1 MRNRQFSVL
10 FSVALATLFLTAC
23 SSQQIYT
30 TGQNYQ
36 RNQCQ
41 QLPNQTDRERC
52 LERTG
57 GSYDGYQREQR

>member
-1 MRNRQFSVL
+1 MNTTITAAFI
-10 FSVALATLFLTAC
+10 ALLLTAC
-23 SSQQIYT
+23 SSQQLYT

-41 QLPNQTDRERC
+41 QLPNQSDRERC
-52 LERTG
+52 LERAG